1 MGWGNGISIGW
12 PNSSAQSAPP
22 GEMVYFE
29 VLELC
34 GGGVFPGTTTSLTNN
49 YIYHP
54 GDYVEYLG
62 GGGNRILLGNEVPNI
77 GSETYDIIGPVYT
90 SCPV

>member
-1 MGWGNGISIGW
+1 MGIGIGW
-12 PNSSAQSAPP
+12 PAASSQGTP
-22 GEMVYFE
+22 GQMVYFE

-34 GGGVFPGTTTSLTNN
+34 GGAISPGTTTALTNN

-62 GGGNRILLGNEVPNI
+62 GGGNRILLGNEVPTK
-77 GSETYDIIGPVYT
+77 GDGAYEPTGPVYT